1 METVGAKR
9 GRKTKTTLR
18 IVNNECFLRSA
29 RVFITCFRAHE
40 SMTLR
45 KARLPS
51 EIFFVL
57 QPLFLQ
63 KDVAES
69 GEARKVTRSLVT
81 VERTS
86 QEGLHVDVGH

>member
-1 METVGAKR
+1 METVGANR
-9 GRKTKTTLR
+9 GCKTKTTLR

-29 RVFITCFRAHE
+29 RVFIACFRAHYT
-40 SMTLR
+40 MTLR
-45 KARLPS
+45 NMRLPS
-51 EIFFVL
+51 ETFFVS
-57 QPLFLQ
+57 QPLFWQ